1 MIACKFGFLHSRELF
16 VSRGSD
22 INDQTTFVS
31 LLQIHYNLSNIPTE
45 QKTPK
50 MPAPGGS
57 PRTPPAKESL
67 KENIHILRRHSMP
80 LQEEDED
87 LASRVPQKTPFSM
100 VDVNT
105 EPSKKDAGIQ
115 HVIETKS
122 SKEQKRRSKRVSFGP
137 VLSPE
142 QFDKNLPPAT
152 PLRRG
157 ATPRRAS
164 LSDDNSLVPLPF
176 SAKKRRSV
184 AALPQSES
192 IQEECDGGEP
202 LDNESPKTRKQQQK
216 IKRDVCTPGENAELS
231 KNLSEQV
238 VESRQSLG
246 HGQEYA
252 SPKESELSEI
262 KEGINSIRRRSSLRL
277 AAKNTSFTEL
287 SSSPNVPSSVAS
299 PVQCM
304 NEKIEE
310 VMLDS
315 DNYTSDEEEDEF
327 EKTGHEMVDET
338 MEAELQ
344 ELKNKMATPLR
355 AEIKRGLKLRQT
367 KKKMATPLRMEIIS
381 GFQLR
386 QTKKKLVTP
395 LRREIKSGV
404 QLRKTKKKMATPLR
418 KEIISGIQLR
428 QTKRKMATPLQ
439 KEIKSGVLLRQTKK
453 KVATPLKQEIK
464 GGVKLRE
471 TKKKMA
477 TPLRKEILTGVKLRQ
492 TKNKM
497 PTPLRKEITSGVQ
510 LRQSKKKMTTPLRE
524 EIANGVQL
532 RQTKK
537 KMDTSLQ
544 EEIIRGVELRQ
555 TMKKI
560 ATPLK
565 MEIEEGISLR
575 QTRNKLPT
583 PVRNEIASRPN
594 LRLTKKTMNSRLQD
608 EIKRGSKL
616 RKTKQTMKLELQ
628 IEIIKGK
635 KLKATKKSLPT
646 PVRKQVEE
654 GIVLKHV
661 KTSSKRKRSEDGSQR
676 KKLKLSP
683 INGSADSN
691 EGQNTT
697 QIRRAL
703 KTPLRKEIVAGKKLR
718 PTRQRMA
725 TPLRKQIHAKP
736 TLRAIHRKS
745 TAATVLTKTVP
756 RKPTYA
762 EIVKRRLKKRTGP
775 RQEITKVNY
784 LYTAG

>member
-1 MIACKFGFLHSRELF
+1 MLYLIIVNCYCFYPL
-16 VSRGSD
+16 VSD
-22 INDQTTFVS
+22 LNQTTFAPP
-31 LLQIHYNLSNIPTE
+31 LQIHYNLSNTPTE

-50 MPAPGGS
+50 MPTPRGS

-100 VDVNT
+100 ADLNT
-105 EPSKKDAGIQ
+105 ESSKEDADMQ
-115 HVIETKS
+115 HVNKTKS
-122 SKEQKRRSKRVSFGP
+122 SKEQRRRSKRVSFGP

-142 QFDKNLPPAT
+142 QFDKDLPPAT

-157 ATPRRAS
+157 TTPRRAS

-176 SAKKRRSV
+176 SAKKRKSV

-192 IQEECDGGEP
+192 IQEEVVGGEP

-216 IKRDVCTPGENAELS
+216 IKRNVCTPDENAELS
-231 KNLSEQV
+231 TNLREQV
-238 VESRQSLG
+238 AESRQSLG

-252 SPKESELSEI
+252 SRKESELNEI
-262 KEGINSIRRRSSLRL
+262 KEGVNTIRRRSSLRL
-277 AAKNTSFTEL
+277 EAKNTSFTEL
-287 SSSPNVPSSVAS
+287 SSSLTVPSSVAS
-299 PVQCM
+299 PVQCVK
-304 NEKIEE
+304 EKIEE

-327 EKTGHEMVDET
+327 EKTDHELVETMDAKLHEM
-338 MEAELQ
+338 
-344 ELKNKMATPLR
+344 KNKIATPLR
-355 AEIKRGLKLRQT
+355 TEIKRGLKLRQT
-367 KKKMATPLRMEIIS
+367 KKKMATPL
-381 GFQLR
+381 Q
-386 QTKKKLVTP
+386 K
-395 LRREIKSGV
+395 EIKSGV
-404 QLRKTKKKMATPLR
+404 QLR
-418 KEIISGIQLR
+418 
-428 QTKRKMATPLQ
+428 
-439 KEIKSGVLLRQTKK
+439 QTKK
-453 KVATPLKQEIK
+453 KIATPLKQEIK

-471 TKKKMA
+471 TKK
-477 TPLRKEILTGVKLRQ
+477 
-492 TKNKM
+492 KM

-544 EEIIRGVELRQ
+544 EEIVRGVELRQ

-608 EIKRGSKL
+608 EIKSGSKL

-635 KLKATKKSLPT
+635 KLKSTKKSLPT

-718 PTRQRMA
+718 PTRRMA

-736 TLRAIHRKS
+736 TLRAIRRKS
-745 TAATVLTKTVP
+745 TAVTVLTKTVP

-775 RQEITKVNY
+775 TKVNY
-784 LYTAG
+784 PYTVLQLKWLYLQTTSALLAYTCNVLRRFLVQICWDYI